1 MNTPNDRTQPVTTG
15 ATREGAVREHERG
28 NEIHLDDH
36 HEAGARPVVMEREG
50 YGVDRAR
57 GGVSFWSVL
66 SGMLVAIGAF
76 VILSAI
82 IGAILAATG
91 VAEGGIRTD
100 EATTAGIGAGIG
112 LVLAQFLSYLWGGY
126 TAGRMARGSGVL
138 NGLLV
143 PIFALIFV
151 AALGGILAAVTGTSP
166 DAAAADVQRLPL
178 PLDSLA
184 DIGTGVGIGLLVAML
199 LGGALG
205 GSLGQRWHTKLENG
219 DTRYTR

>member
-15 ATREGAVREHERG
+15 ATREGAVRQHELG
-28 NEIHLDDH
+28 KDIHLDDQ
-36 HEAGARPVVMEREG
+36 HEAGERPVVMEREG
-50 YGVDRAR
+50 YAVDRAR

-66 SGMLVAIGAF
+66 SGMVVAIGAF
-76 VILSAI
+76 VILVVI

-91 VAEGGIRTD
+91 VAEGGIRVD

-112 LVLAQFLSYLWGGY
+112 LVLAQFLSYMWGGY

-138 NGLLV
+138 NGILV

-151 AALGGILAAVTGTSP
+151 VALGAILAAVTGTSP

-205 GSLGQRWHTKLENG
+205 GSLGQRWHTKLEDG